1 MAGAALPLTAAG
13 AYPHRP
19 PKQSLYG
26 LLRIFFHWDSFSGW
40 PRFLY
45 GVTLL
50 VTIVSYVWMLGARE
64 HVLPITECCS

>member
-1 MAGAALPLTAAG
+1 MPPTTAG

-19 PKQSLYG
+19 PQQSLYG

-50 VTIVSYVWMLGARE
+50 VTVVSYVWMLGARE